1 MEDINVLFQNSK
13 SCFRQIKNVA
23 DFPRQSRFLLQRIVV
38 FIYSFLTHISIGMAF
53 FSLVQLS
60 LDSFPNWNGN
70 IEISVPFAR
79 LSYASPISN
88 RVVFLTFFNIL
99 KKKK

>member
-1 MEDINVLFQNSK
+1 
-13 SCFRQIKNVA
+13 
-23 DFPRQSRFLLQRIVV
+23 
-38 FIYSFLTHISIGMAF
+38 MAF

-88 RVVFLTFFNIL
+88 RVVFLTFFKIL